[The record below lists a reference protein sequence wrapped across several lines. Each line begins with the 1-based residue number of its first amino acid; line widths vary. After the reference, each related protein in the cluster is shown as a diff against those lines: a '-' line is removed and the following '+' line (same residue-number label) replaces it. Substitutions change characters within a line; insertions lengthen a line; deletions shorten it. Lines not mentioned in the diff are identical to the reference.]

1 MIISEPQ
8 LSSIY
13 LNQVRASNAFIAG
26 KVPTS
31 SFSAMLDS
39 AIVNQS
45 ILAQEVA
52 AQNLSDT
59 SCDDEEVKKCKCES
73 DDKEAEAVETEK
85 PNLMRCMDCVGR
97 KAGTCALW
105 NGKEGMFDLLVALSQ
120 NTSKD
125 MSISLPHNQSY
136 SQTDFVFMTQ
146 ALFDYTN
153 AYAYAGAFVNRR
165 NLGI

>member
-1 MIISEPQ
+1 MIISEPH

-13 LNQVRASNAFIAG
+13 LNQVRASNALIAG

-45 ILAQEVA
+45 ILTQEVA
-52 AQNLSDT
+52 AQNSSDT
-59 SCDDEEVKKCKCES
+59 SCDDEEVKKCKCER
-73 DDKEAEAVETEK
+73 DDEVTENK
-85 PNLMRCMDCVGR
+85 KTGLAACMDCVGR

-105 NGKEGMFDLLVALSQ
+105 NGKEDMFDLLVSLSQ

-136 SQTDFVFMTQ
+136 SQTDFVLMTQ
-146 ALFDYTN
+146 ALLDYTN
-153 AYAYAGAFVNRR
+153 AYAYAGGFVNRR